1 MLDFGLNNFARQSAC
16 FIACLPLHNNVYVN
30 YFSPQAYYLTVPFPV
45 EKAPTQRIPLAEGG
59 IKSGVKVSKLMNY
72 PVRGLVFEEHPE

>member
-1 MLDFGLNNFARQSAC
+1 M
-16 FIACLPLHNNVYVN
+16 YVN
-30 YFSPQAYYLTVPFPV
+30 YFPPEAYYLTVPSPV
-45 EKAPTQRIPLAEGG
+45 ENAPTQRIPLAEGR